1 MDLDLISAIVF
12 KTYNKYGKTTIFREY
27 DFTTIN
33 YNKTTYIYRV
43 QSAINYPYLYNSY
56 VIF

>member
-33 YNKTTYIYRV
+33 YNKRINKQIYKV
-43 QSAINYPYLYNSY
+43 SFLEWIK
-56 VIF
+56 F